1 MHISKE
7 DLLQRI
13 DESISNEIVKS
24 KLDIIPTCCEE
35 DEKWLF
41 REEYSIY
48 GIMKDIDEFIENINK
63 IEYVTAHDDFE
74 DEDKI
79 KKMNEDVNKT
89 VCIKIDLQI

>member
-13 DESISNEIVKS
+13 DESITDEIVKS
-24 KLDIIPTCCEE
+24 KLDIIPTYCEE

-41 REEYSIY
+41 KEKYSIY
-48 GIMKDIDEFIENINK
+48 GMMKDINEFIENINR

-74 DEDKI
+74 NKNRI
-79 KKMNEDVNKT
+79 KKINENVNKT
-89 VCIKIDLQI
+89 VYIKIDLQI